1 MGKSLPKLYRLV
13 KASDAEAVSFFT
25 LEGHTSQI
33 GLIILF
39 YKGPKKYDY
48 RYAGDILPHIQKL
61 ALLLD
66 YEKISK

>member
-1 MGKSLPKLYRLV
+1 MGKSLPKLFRLV
-13 KASDAEAVSFFT
+13 KASEAKAVSFFT
-25 LEGHTSQI
+25 IEGHTSQI
-33 GLIILF
+33 GIVIIL
-39 YKGPKKYDY
+39 YKEPRKYDY